1 MAAKPDLTRLTT
13 TMYRDGD
20 APGAQR
26 LAEELLRS
34 HPRSLEA
41 RAILGQALA
50 AQLKHDEARTQL
62 LKALKQAPKNPQVLC
77 LLGELAMN
85 TGSYRDAIGYFE
97 KAGKHQ
103 PDLVPAIAGKAET
116 YLRMGKPEQARRV
129 LERQRI
135 EPRDPRHVPLC
146 KPLITALLR
155 LGEADAAAALAE
167 DMMPLD
173 PSLPLEHRRAILF
186 ARGKALLDANR
197 IDDAF
202 EAFREANDT
211 VAGRWAAQRDDQSA
225 LQQRLIDTL
234 DRTALD
240 SMPRADLDASNV
252 VLIVGLPRC
261 GSTLTEQVIDAHP
274 SAHGVG
280 ESPAMPALVQSMQDR
295 FGLSAPWPNCH
306 EALSADQ
313 LTDLGRRY
321 LDAVTDGVGPDRIV
335 VDKQLGN
342 FMNLGL
348 AQSMLP
354 GVRVIHCLR
363 HPMDLGLSTWTNK
376 FPPDQCIW
384 SDSLEDIADAW
395 HRYVALMRHW
405 ETHCSLPLLTVRYE
419 GLVQDLEGHARTIL
433 DFCGL
438 TWDDRCLRFWES
450 KRTVLTLSQDQV
462 RQPIYTTASGRH
474 EAWGAHLA
482 PLRNALGDAV
492 SDYERT

>member
-1 MAAKPDLTRLTT
+1 MAAKPDLTRLTNL
-13 TMYRDGD
+13 MYRDGD

-26 LAEELLRS
+26 AAEEILRA

-62 LKALKQAPKNPQVLC
+62 LKVLKQAPKNPQVLC

-97 KAGKHQ
+97 KAAKHQ
-103 PDLVPAIAGKAET
+103 PDSVAAIAGKAET
-116 YLRMGKPEQARRV
+116 YLRRGKPEQARRV
-129 LERQRI
+129 LERQGI
-135 EPRDPRHVPLC
+135 QPGDPRHAPLC
-146 KPLITALLR
+146 KTLITALLR
-155 LGEADAAAALAE
+155 LDEAEAAVALAE
-167 DMMPLD
+167 EMMPL
-173 PSLPLEHRRAILF
+173 PAALPLEHRRAILF
-186 ARGKALLDANR
+186 VRGKAMLDAGR

-202 EAFREANDT
+202 DAFHEANGT
-211 VAGRWAAQRDDQSA
+211 VAGRWAAQRDDEAS
-225 LQQRLIDTL
+225 LQRRLMETL
-234 DRTALD
+234 DRDALD
-240 SMPRADLDASNV
+240 AMPEPDIDASNI

-261 GSTLTEQVIDAHP
+261 GSTLTEQIIDAHP

-280 ESPAMPALVQSMQDR
+280 ESQAMPLLARTVQER
-295 FGLSAPWPNCH
+295 TGASAPWPICH
-306 EALSADQ
+306 SELSADQ
-313 LTDLGRRY
+313 LADLGRSY
-321 LDAVTDGVGPDRIV
+321 LDAVTAGVGSDRII

-342 FMNLGL
+342 FLNLGL
-348 AQSMLP
+348 AQAMLP

-376 FPPDQCIW
+376 FPPDQCVW
-384 SDSLEDIADAW
+384 SDSLEDIGDTW
-395 HRYVALMRHW
+395 HRYTDLMRHW
-405 ETHCSLPLLTVRYE
+405 ESNCTMPMLTVRYE
-419 GLVQDLEGHARTIL
+419 ELVEDLEKHARTIL
-433 DFCGL
+433 NFCDL
-438 TWDDRCLRFWES
+438 AWDDRCLRFWES

-474 EAWGAHLA
+474 AAWGNHLD